1 MSQRRSAISPGLSLS
16 IRRQCELLGVPRST
30 YYFTPRGESA
40 ENLMLMDIM
49 DRYWMEHPYCGVLRL
64 QDHLDD
70 LGHRVNHKRVRRLMR
85 LMGIEA
91 IYPKRNLSAPGSAD
105 YIMPYLLKGL
115 DIDSPNRVWA
125 IDITYI
131 PMPHGFLY
139 LIAVVDIYSRYVVG
153 WTLTNTLEAE
163 PCVDTVVTAIR
174 EHGAPDIINSDQ
186 GSQFT
191 SALWKETMGRERV
204 RISMDG
210 KGRAIDNIFI
220 ERLWRSVKYEYVY
233 LNPEK
238 DGLAFFHG
246 MRKWFEWYNTKRKH
260 QGIERRSPVSLYR
273 EAA

>member
-1 MSQRRSAISPGLSLS
+1 MDIIWADGPLS

-30 YYFTPRGESA
+30 FYFTPKGESP
-40 ENLMLMDIM
+40 ENLMFMDIM

-64 QDHLDD
+64 QDHLED
-70 LGHRVNHKRVRRLMR
+70 LGYAVNHKRVRRLMR

-91 IYPKRNLSAPGSAD
+91 IYPKRNLSSVGAAE

-115 DIDSPNRVWA
+115 DIDRPNKVWA

-139 LIAVVDIYSRYVVG
+139 LIGVVDIYSRYVVG
-153 WTLTNTLEAE
+153 WTLTNTLEAD
-163 PCVDTVVTAIR
+163 PCVETVVTAIR
-174 EHGAPDIINSDQ
+174 EYGAPEIINSDQ

-191 SALWKETMGRERV
+191 SALWKEAMQQAKV
-204 RISMDG
+204 KVSMDG

-220 ERLWRSVKYEYVY
+220 ERIWRSVKYEYVY

-238 DGLAFFHG
+238 DGLAFYHG
-246 MRKWFEWYNTKRKH
+246 LRKWFEWYNTKRKH
-260 QGIERRSPVSLYR
+260 QGKERRTPVSIYQM
-273 EAA
+273 AV

>member
-1 MSQRRSAISPGLSLS
+1 MSQRRSIISPGPGLS
-16 IRRQCELLGVPRST
+16 IRSQCELLSVPRST
-30 YYFTPRGESA
+30 YYFTPRGEST
-40 ENLMLMDIM
+40 ENLMFMDIM

-64 QDHLDD
+64 QDHLHD
-70 LGHRVNHKRVRRLMR
+70 LGHTVNHKRVRRLMR

-91 IYPKRNLSAPGSAD
+91 IYPKRNLSSLGSAE

-115 DIDSPNRVWA
+115 VIDMPNKVWA

-131 PMPHGFLY
+131 PMPQGFLY
-139 LIAVVDIYSRYVVG
+139 LIGVIDIYSRYVVG

-163 PCVDTVVTAIR
+163 PCVDTVMTAIT

-191 SALWKETMGRERV
+191 SALWKEAMQEARV

-233 LNPEK
+233 LTPEK
-238 DGLAFFHG
+238 DGLIFYNG
-246 MRKWFEWYNTKRKH
+246 LRRWFEWYNTKRKH
-260 QGIERRSPVSLYR
+260 QGTDRRTPVSLYLNM
-273 EAA
+273 A

>member
-1 MSQRRSAISPGLSLS
+1 MRQRMDIISATGPLS

-30 YYFTPRGESA
+30 FYFSPKGESG
-40 ENLMLMDIM
+40 ENLMFMDIM
-49 DRYWMEHPYCGVLRL
+49 DRYWMEHPYCGALRL
-64 QDHLDD
+64 QDHLHD
-70 LGHRVNHKRVRRLMR
+70 LGHMVNIKRVRRLMR

-91 IYPKRNLSAPGSAD
+91 IYPKRNLSSVGAAA

-115 DIDSPNRVWA
+115 DIDRPNKVWA

-131 PMPHGFLY
+131 PMPQGFLY
-139 LIAVVDIYSRYVVG
+139 LIGVVDIYSRYVVG

-163 PCVDTVVTAIR
+163 PCVETVVTAIR
-174 EHGAPDIINSDQ
+174 EYGAPEIINSDQ

-191 SALWKETMGRERV
+191 SALWKQAMQQAKIKV
-204 RISMDG
+204 SMDG

-238 DGLAFFHG
+238 DGLAFYHG
-246 MRKWFEWYNTKRKH
+246 LRKWFEWYNTKRKH
-260 QGIERRSPVSLYR
+260 QGKERKTPASVYQM
-273 EAA
+273 AV

>member
-1 MSQRRSAISPGLSLS
+1 MRQRMDIISADCPLS
-16 IRRQCELLGVPRST
+16 IRRQCELLSVPRST
-30 YYFTPRGESA
+30 FYFSPKGESG
-40 ENLMLMDIM
+40 ENLMYMDIM
-49 DRYWMEHPYCGVLRL
+49 DRYWMEHPYCGGLRL
-64 QDHLDD
+64 QDHLHD
-70 LGHRVNHKRVRRLMR
+70 LGHMVNIKRVRRLMR

-91 IYPKRNLSAPGSAD
+91 IYPKRNLSSVGAAE

-115 DIDSPNRVWA
+115 DVDRPNKAWA

-139 LIAVVDIYSRYVVG
+139 LIAVVDIHSRYVVG

-163 PCVDTVVTAIR
+163 PCVDTVVTAIG
-174 EHGAPDIINSDQ
+174 EYGAPEIINSDQ

-191 SALWKETMGRERV
+191 SALWKEAMQEAKVRV
-204 RISMDG
+204 SMDG

-238 DGLAFFHG
+238 DGLAFYHG
-246 MRKWFEWYNTKRKH
+246 LRKWFEWYNTKRKH
-260 QGIERRSPVSLYR
+260 QGKQRKTPASIYQMAV
-273 EAA
+273 

>member
-1 MSQRRSAISPGLSLS
+1 MRQRMDVISATGPLS
-16 IRRQCELLGVPRST
+16 IRRQCDLLSVPRST
-30 YYFTPRGESA
+30 FYFTPKGESC

-70 LGHRVNHKRVRRLMR
+70 LGHAVNHKRVRRLMR

-91 IYPKRNLSAPGSAD
+91 IYPKRNLSTLGSAQ
-105 YIMPYLLKGL
+105 YIMPYLLKGMV
-115 DIDSPNRVWA
+115 IDRPNKVWA

-131 PMPHGFLY
+131 PRPHGFLY

-163 PCVDTVVTAIR
+163 PCADTVVTAIR

-191 SALWKETMGRERV
+191 SALWKEAMSREHV

-220 ERLWRSVKYEYVY
+220 ERLWRSVKYEYIY
-233 LNPEK
+233 LNPER
-238 DGLAFFHG
+238 DGLAFYQG
-246 MRKWFEWYNTKRKH
+246 LRKWLDWYNTKRKH
-260 QGIERRSPVSLYR
+260 QGIERMTPASLYQK
-273 EAA
+273 AA